1 MEKEEQ
7 DMALDWLVRDN
18 EMKDHQLFGD
28 EHLGTDPPCTSYEK
42 KPLINPQTGE
52 EVEGLTSAWIILN
65 NPAQFGSYTTEMIKG
80 VISGM
85 HKASMERD
93 VQAIVFTSVGDR
105 AFCTGGNTKEYAEY
119 YTKRPLEY
127 AQYMD
132 LFSGMVDGILKARKP
147 VICRCN
153 GLRIAGGQEI
163 GQACDFTVAAD
174 TAAFG
179 QAGTRHGSTP
189 TGGSTD
195 FLPWNLSMEQAMW
208 QATANEMWSAYKMER
223 LGLITKAIPIK
234 KGKKGEWVRD
244 PRVITD
250 KYVENG
256 EIVYG
261 EFRKGSEYKEANAQ
275 VKELQTDWS
284 QLDAFVNQMIWS
296 MTNTTFLCLMN
307 TIESIRVKKRFF
319 WDLQKSSQIYWLGA
333 NMNAEA
339 FLGFNAFNMQK
350 VTGKREIDFLTYRKL
365 LAEARIFDD
374 GLAEEVMA
382 KPQK

>member
-1 MEKEEQ
+1 
-7 DMALDWLVRDN
+7 MALDWLVRDN
-18 EMKDHQLFGD
+18 EVKDHQIFGD
-28 EHLGTDPPCTSYEK
+28 EHFGTEPPCTTYEK
-42 KPLINPQTGE
+42 RPIIDKSTGKQ
-52 EVEGLTSAWIILN
+52 VEGLNTAWVTLN
-65 NPAQFGSYTTEMIKG
+65 NPGQYNSYTTEMVKG
-80 VISGM
+80 VIAGM
-85 HKASMERD
+85 HRASMERD
-93 VQAIVFTSVGDR
+93 VMAIVFTAAGDR

-119 YTKRPLEY
+119 YSKRPLEY
-127 AQYMD
+127 VQYMD
-132 LFSGMVDGILKARKP
+132 LFSGMVDAILKARKP

-208 QATANEMWSAYKMER
+208 QATANEMWSSYKMER
-223 LGLITKAIPIK
+223 VGLITKAIPIK
-234 KGKKGEWVRD
+234 KNEKDEWVRD

-250 KYVENG
+250 KYVEDG

-261 EFRKGSEYKEANAQ
+261 EFKKGGDYKAGND
-275 VKELQTDWS
+275 ELKTLKTDWS
-284 QLDAFVNQMIWS
+284 QLDGFIDNMVWTL
-296 MTNTTFLCLMN
+296 TNTTFICLMN
-307 TIESIRVKKRFF
+307 TIESIRVKKRHY
-319 WDLQKSSQIYWLGA
+319 WDLLKSSQIYWLGA

-339 FLGFNAFNMQK
+339 FIGFNAFNTQK
-350 VTGKREIDFLTYRKL
+350 ITGQRTIDFIKYRQL
-365 LAEARIFDD
+365 LAQARTFDD
-374 GLAEEVMA
+374 ELAEEVMP